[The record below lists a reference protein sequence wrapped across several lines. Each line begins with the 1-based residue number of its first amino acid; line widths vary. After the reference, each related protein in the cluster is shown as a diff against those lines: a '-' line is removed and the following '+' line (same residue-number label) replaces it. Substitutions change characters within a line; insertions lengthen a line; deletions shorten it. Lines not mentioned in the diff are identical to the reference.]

1 MKKRQVNSPR
11 TPVYRNTGFELYDPE
26 ITASAFKTDTDN
38 AREPDLYIYS
48 RYRNPTVEAAEE
60 EIMRVENCKW
70 ALLTQ
75 TGMSA
80 IDTAVSVFQK
90 GKETRPLIFFTEIYG
105 GTISYID
112 SILRKRR
119 GAEVI
124 TFAPANGK
132 YNLEEFEKLLIGVK
146 PEFIYAETISNP
158 LLIVTDILRII
169 EISHRHN
176 CRVIIDNTFASP
188 FLFRPLSHG
197 ADIVVHSATKYL
209 SGHGN
214 LTAGVICGNDQG
226 IMKEAVEY
234 RKFIGHMI
242 SPDDAYRLNTQ
253 IKTFR
258 LRFSKQCENAL
269 LLADLFNREKTIGKV
284 FFPGLKDHSTHLEA
298 LKLFGDKYFGA
309 MITIDFAGPTDTE
322 KRNKRD
328 SFIKNVSN
336 HIKLIPTLGDPQ
348 TILMPVESVWGA
360 KYPEPGMVRIS
371 VGYEEWEDLKT
382 TVTNGLNDLSS

>member
-1 MKKRQVNSPR
+1 MKKRVVNSPR
-11 TPVYRNTGFELYDPE
+11 TPVYKDTGFELYDAD
-26 ITASAFKTDTDN
+26 ITAATFKTETDN

-60 EIMRVENCKW
+60 EIMKIENCNW

-90 GKETRPLIFFTEIYG
+90 GKETRPWIFFTEIYG

-119 GAEVI
+119 GLEII
-124 TFAPANGK
+124 TFPPAYGR
-132 YNLEEFEKLLIGVK
+132 YDLEEFEKLLIRVK

-158 LLIVTDILRII
+158 LLIVTDIQRLI
-169 EISHRHN
+169 EISHSHN
-176 CRVIIDNTFASP
+176 CKVVIDNTFATP
-188 FLFRPLSHG
+188 YLFRPLGNG

-214 LTAGVICGNDQG
+214 LTAGVICGNDPG

-269 LLADLFNREKTIGKV
+269 LLADLFNRERAIRKV
-284 FFPGLKDHSTHLEA
+284 FFPGLTDHSTHQEA

-309 MITIDFAGPTDTE
+309 MITIDFAGSNDTE
-322 KRNKRD
+322 KRKKRD
-328 SFIKNVSN
+328 SFIRNVSGR
-336 HIKLIPTLGDPQ
+336 IKLVPTLGDPQ

-371 VGYEEWEDLKT
+371 VGFEEWEDLES
-382 TVTNGLNDLSS
+382 TVTKGLNDI